1 MIIYDLWIYNAWIWC
16 IIVYLFLSVLSYHV
30 TSNRILSHSQ
40 EQKCLAARMLQK
52 GHLGSLCQAWP
63 RCCCKQLNAIY
74 KGHPSTSIYIYIW
87 CVYISSIHI
96 NHQSTSSTSS
106 VIVSGASLIVSLSWK
121 CCNIQSQT
129 CQSRQSKWQDWNL
142 QWKKTNS
149 DGLHK
154 FNAVDFSAIF
164 WVWDFAWLSGTAPAC
179 LA

>member
-1 MIIYDLWIYNAWIWC
+1 MYHCVSISISSIISCHIKSHC
-16 IIVYLFLSVLSYHV
+16 I
-30 TSNRILSHSQ
+30 SQ
-40 EQKCLAARMLQK
+40 PGAEMPCSQDAAEGSPRKSLPSLATMLLQTA
-52 GHLGSLCQAWP
+52 GV
-63 RCCCKQLNAIY
+63 AIY
-74 KGHPSTSIYIYIW
+74 KGHICICIIYIYIYG
-87 CVYISSIHI
+87 VYIYHPSTSVI
-96 NHQSTSSTSS
+96 NHHQSTSSTCS
-106 VIVSGASLIVSLSWK
+106 VIVSGASLIVSLNWK

-154 FNAVDFSAIF
+154 FNAVHFSAIF

>member
-1 MIIYDLWIYNAWIWC
+1 MYHCVSISISSIISCHIKSHIISQPGAEMPCSQDAAEGSPRKSLPSLATMLLQTAECDLQRASI
-16 IIVYLFLSVLSYHV
+16 H
-30 TSNRILSHSQ
+30 
-40 EQKCLAARMLQK
+40 
-52 GHLGSLCQAWP
+52 
-63 RCCCKQLNAIY
+63 
-74 KGHPSTSIYIYIW
+74 IYIYIW